1 MFKHYL
7 KMAIR
12 QILKNK
18 IQYLLSIIGIAVGLL
33 CFSITSYYIRRFNN
47 QFIAWANS
55 DRMANIYV
63 KSAQYGYEDPYIP
76 GEVVQELMGNPITGI
91 GQIAYSYGT
100 AKPIFP
106 YPKRTRKKSR
116 TSAASRMS
124 QKIFRPYSA
133 FKRWKARHRHSNR
146 EKYSSANHPR
156 KKYSEQKTLSEKH
169 SISVVQTATR
179 LPSTIPQSAPL
190 SGIFR
195 MGHGK
200 RVTFISWK
208 QPASNQNVNTEIWW
222 SCWIKVF
229 QAKK

>member
-55 DRMANIYV
+55 DRMANIYA

-91 GQIAYSYGT
+91 GQIAYSYG
-100 AKPIFP
+100 
-106 YPKRTRKKSR
+106 YG
-116 TSAASRMS
+116 
-124 QKIFRPYSA
+124 Q
-133 FKRWKARHRHSNR
+133 
-146 EKYSSANHPR
+146 ANI
-156 KKYSEQKTLSEKH
+156 
-169 SISVVQTATR
+169 SISKENQKE
-179 LPSTIPQSAPL
+179 IPYQCS
-190 SGIFR
+190 I
-195 MGHGK
+195 
-200 RVTFISWK
+200 
-208 QPASNQNVNTEIWW
+208 
-222 SCWIKVF
+222 
-229 QAKK
+229 